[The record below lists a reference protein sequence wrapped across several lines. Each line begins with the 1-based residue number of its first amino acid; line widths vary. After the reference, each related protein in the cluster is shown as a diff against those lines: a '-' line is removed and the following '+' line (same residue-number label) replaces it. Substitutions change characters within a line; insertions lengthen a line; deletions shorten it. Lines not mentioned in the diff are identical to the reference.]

1 MNVLI
6 TGGLGF
12 VGGALANRLCREHR
26 VTVLTRSEKGRSR
39 LREPDRVRVKVGAVE
54 EITSADCAGMDLVIH
69 CASTVDN
76 YNILTDPYLD
86 VRTNCA
92 GTIALLEACKEH
104 NPKVL
109 FVSTFFVYGNPTKL
123 PVDEASPCE
132 PLGLYPAT
140 KLCAEHFCK
149 IYSRLYPFH
158 LNICRLTNVYGPGEA
173 FDNTKK
179 GAFNFLIRKARLGE
193 PIDVYRGGDFFRDYL
208 YIDDAVE
215 ALATVAERAPAGEL
229 YLIGSGEPV
238 LFKDLMVCLHRL
250 TGRKSAI
257 GSMEPPPFHEVVG
270 IRNFSADIAKIKA
283 LGWTPKISYEEGI
296 TRTLAS
302 YGS

>member
-12 VGGALANRLCREHR
+12 IGGALANRLCRAHQ

-39 LREPDRVRVKVGAVE
+39 LREPDRVRVNVRRVE
-54 EITSADCAGMDLVIH
+54 EITAADCAGMDLVVH

-76 YNILTDPYLD
+76 YNILSDPYLD
-86 VRTNCA
+86 IRTNCD

-104 NPKVL
+104 KPKVL
-109 FVSTFFVYGNPTKL
+109 FVSTFFVYGNPAKL
-123 PVDEASPCE
+123 PVDEESPCE

-140 KLCAEHFCK
+140 KLCAEQFCR

-158 LNICRLTNVYGPGEA
+158 LNICRLTNVYGPGEE

-179 GAFNFLIRKARLGE
+179 GAFNFLVRKAQRGE
-193 PIDVYRGGDFFRDYL
+193 PIDLYRGGDFFRDYL

-215 ALATVAERAPAGEL
+215 ALTTVAELAPAGEL
-229 YLIGSGEPV
+229 YLVGSGEPV
-238 LFKDLMVCLHRL
+238 MFKDLIECLHRL

-257 GSMEPPPFHEVVG
+257 GSMEPPQFHQVVG
-270 IRNFSADIAKIKA
+270 IRNFSANIAKIRA
-283 LGWTPKISYEEGI
+283 LGWVPKIGYEEGI